1 MEKMRSE
8 KGFALILTL
17 LITAILVA
25 VIGEAVYSVHAGAL
39 NASSARDTLRGS
51 LLADGGVELASQALK
66 ALNDNQGY
74 TYLSRTDSE
83 RVIPAGDGSLN
94 IKVEDEQAKLSLMV
108 AYKNGEL
115 NSGLYDAY
123 ERLIDALRLGKD
135 LPETLADWIDSD
147 DAARR
152 GGAETNDWYGRLD
165 PPFASKNN
173 QPDSVD
179 ELRLVKGY
187 TPTTMKKLSP
197 FVTVYTDGL
206 VNINTAPKEV
216 LRALSDEIT
225 EEMAERVIKY
235 RERTPFEDTAG
246 IRKVAG
252 FETLGFSLQ
261 GRISVKSDIF
271 RIISRGEYNEG
282 GREVE
287 SIVDVSS
294 SKVLYRRVR

>member
-1 MEKMRSE
+1 MRSE

-25 VIGEAVYSVHAGAL
+25 VAGEAVYSVHSGAL
-39 NASSARDTLRGS
+39 NASSARDTLRGA
-51 LLADGGVELASQALK
+51 LLADGGVELAGRALK

-74 TYLSRTDSE
+74 TYLSQAESE
-83 RVIPAGDGSLN
+83 RVIPAGDGALT
-94 IKVEDEQAKLSLMV
+94 IKVEDEHSKLSLMV
-108 AYKNGEL
+108 AYKNGEP

-123 ERLIDALRLGKD
+123 ERLTVALGLGKD
-135 LPETLADWIDSD
+135 LPEALSDWIDSD

-165 PPFASKNN
+165 PPYASKNN

-179 ELRLVKGY
+179 ELRLVRGY
-187 TPTTMKKLSP
+187 TPITMKKLSP
-197 FVTVYTDGL
+197 FVTAHTDGL

-246 IRKVAG
+246 IRQVAG

-261 GRISVKSDIF
+261 GKITVKSDIF
-271 RIISRGEYNEG
+271 KIVSRGEYSEG
-282 GREVE
+282 AREVE

>member
-1 MEKMRSE
+1 MGKMRSE
-8 KGFALILTL
+8 KGFALILAL

-51 LLADGGVELASQALK
+51 LLADGGVELASKALK
-66 ALNDNQGY
+66 ALNDDQGY

-135 LPETLADWIDSD
+135 LPEALADWIDSD

-152 GGAETNDWYGRLD
+152 GGAETNDWYGRLA
-165 PPFASKNN
+165 PPFASKNG

-261 GRISVKSDIF
+261 GRITVKSDIF

>member
-1 MEKMRSE
+1 MRSE

-25 VIGEAVYSVHAGAL
+25 VIGEAVYSVHSGAL
-39 NASSARDTLRGS
+39 NAASARDTLRAS
-51 LLADGGVELASQALK
+51 LLADGGVELAGRALK

-83 RVIPAGDGSLN
+83 RVIPAGDGALT

-115 NSGLYDAY
+115 NTGLYDAY
-123 ERLIDALRLGKD
+123 ERLTLALGLGKD
-135 LPETLADWIDSD
+135 LPEALSDWIDSD
-147 DAARR
+147 DASRR
-152 GGAETNDWYGRLD
+152 GGAETNDWYGRLN
-165 PPFASKNN
+165 PPYASKNG

-187 TPTTMKKLSP
+187 TLMTMKKLSP
-197 FVTVYTDGL
+197 FMTVHTDGL

-216 LRALSDEIT
+216 LRALSDEVT

-235 RERTPFEDTAG
+235 RERTPFEETAG

-261 GRISVKSDIF
+261 GRITVKSDIF
-271 RIISRGEYNEG
+271 RIISRGEYSEG
-282 GREVE
+282 AREVE